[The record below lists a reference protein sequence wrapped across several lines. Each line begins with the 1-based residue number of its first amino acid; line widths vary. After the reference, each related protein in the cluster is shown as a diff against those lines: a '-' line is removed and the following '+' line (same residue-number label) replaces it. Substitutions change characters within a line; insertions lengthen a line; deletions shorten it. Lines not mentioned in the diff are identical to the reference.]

1 MKILLIK
8 PGIALGDHI
17 QPPLGIAYLAAALR
31 RDNEVRV
38 LDFGKMGRR
47 EDLFTEAVRE
57 FAPDIAGFQ
66 CYSPEL
72 GEVKRLSVLVR
83 AALPG
88 AVIIAGG
95 PHPTLCPEE
104 TMARLSPEADY
115 LLRGE
120 TEESFP
126 LFVGMLQGRAS
137 PAEVPGLAWREDGKV
152 RHNPIRP
159 IADINALPVPAW
171 DLINPQ
177 EYPPAQHGAFFD
189 QFPIAPIVT
198 TRGCPFAC
206 GFCTAPILSGRH
218 MRKRSADSVM
228 AEIELLYHKFGIRE
242 IHIVDDNFTLD
253 KGHAVSILK
262 RIVASGLP
270 ISLAFPNGVRINTLD
285 EELLDLMKAAHTY
298 LISVGIESGSDR
310 TLKRMEK
317 QLSVALIREKVA
329 LIRKKGIDL
338 AAFFILGFPDETE
351 EEMRQTIRF
360 SLELPLLRANFFTF
374 LPLPMTPV
382 TLKLI
387 ENGEIGRMDV
397 EGLIFQ
403 KVPYAPKGVTR
414 ERLRGLQ
421 REAFLRFY
429 LRPRI
434 MLRNAMQVRS
444 LTHFGYLAKRFYHW
458 ILM

>member
-1 MKILLIK
+1 MKILLVK

-17 QPPLGIAYLAAALR
+17 QPPLGIAYLAAVLR
-31 RDNEVRV
+31 ASNDVRV
-38 LDFGKMGRR
+38 LDFGKMDRR
-47 EDLFTEAVRE
+47 DDLFSAEVRG
-57 FAPDIAGFQ
+57 FSPDIIGFQ
-66 CYSPEL
+66 CYSPEI
-72 GEVKRLSVLVR
+72 GEVKRLSAL
-83 AALPG
+83 AAAAHPG
-88 AVIIAGG
+88 AAIIAGG

-104 TMARLSPEADY
+104 TMERLAPEVSY

-126 LFVGMLQGRAS
+126 LFIKMLGGAAA
-137 PAEVPGLAWREDGKV
+137 PADVPGLAWREDGKLRV
-152 RHNPIRP
+152 NEIRP
-159 IADINALPVPAW
+159 IADINALPAPAW
-171 DLINPQ
+171 DLIRPQ
-177 EYPPAQHGAFFD
+177 EYPPAQHGAFFN

-228 AEIELLYHKFGIRE
+228 AEIETLYHKFGIRE

-253 KGHAVSILK
+253 KSHAVSILK

-285 EELLDLMKAAHTY
+285 DELLDLMKAARTY
-298 LISVGIESGSDR
+298 LISVGIESGSDK
-310 TLKRMEK
+310 TLKRMDK
-317 QLSVALIREKVA
+317 QLNVALIREKVE
-329 LIRKKGIDL
+329 LIKRKGIDL
-338 AAFFILGFPDETE
+338 AAFFILGFPDETVEAME
-351 EEMRQTIRF
+351 ETIKF

-387 ENGEIGRMDV
+387 RDGEIGKMDV
-397 EGLIFQ
+397 DGLIFQ

-414 ERLRGLQ
+414 ERLRSIQ
-421 REAFLRFY
+421 RSAFLRFY
-429 LRPRI
+429 LRPGI
-434 MLRNAMQVRS
+434 MLRNLMQVRS
-444 LTHFGYLAKRFYHW
+444 PRHFGYLAKRFYHW

>member
-1 MKILLIK
+1 MKVLLIK

-17 QPPLGIAYLAAALR
+17 QPPLGIAYLAACLR
-31 RDNEVRV
+31 PAHEVRV
-38 LDFGKMGRR
+38 IDFGKMGR
-47 EDLFTEAVRE
+47 DDAAFSAAVAE
-57 FAPDIAGFQ
+57 FAPDVAGFQ

-72 GEVKRLSVLVR
+72 GEVKRLAGLAR
-83 AALPG
+83 AAAPK

-104 TMARLSPEADY
+104 TLQRLQPEAAY

-126 LFVGMLQGRAS
+126 KFLDLLAGKGS
-137 PAEVPGLAWREDGKV
+137 PAGVPGLAWREDGKV
-152 RHNPIRP
+152 RVNEIKPIH
-159 IADINALPVPAW
+159 DINALPQPAW

-177 EYPPAQHGAFFD
+177 EYPPAQHGAFFEK
-189 QFPIAPIVT
+189 FPIAPIVT

-218 MRKRSADSVM
+218 MRKRSADTVM
-228 AEIELLYHKFGIRE
+228 AEIETLYHKFGIRE

-253 KGHAVSILK
+253 KAHAVSILK
-262 RIVASGLP
+262 RIIDSKLP

-285 EELLDLMKAAHTY
+285 EELLDLMKRAGAY
-298 LISVGIESGSDR
+298 LISVGIESGSDK
-310 TLKRMEK
+310 TLKRMDK
-317 QLSVALIREKVA
+317 QLNVAMIREKVE
-329 LIRKKGIDL
+329 LIKRKGIDL
-338 AAFFILGFPDETE
+338 AAFFILGFPDETVE
-351 EEMRQTIRF
+351 DMRETIKF

-387 ENGEIGRMDV
+387 ETGEIGAMDV
-397 EGLIFQ
+397 DGLIFQ

-414 ERLRGLQ
+414 EQLRSLQ
-421 REAFLRFY
+421 REAFLRFFF
-429 LRPRI
+429 RPGI
-434 MLRNAMQVRS
+434 MLRNISKIRS
-444 LTHFGYLAKRFYHW
+444 LKHFGYLAKRFYHW
-458 ILM
+458 IVM

>member
-1 MKILLIK
+1 MKILLVK
-8 PGIALGDHI
+8 PGIALSDHI
-17 QPPLGIAYLAAALR
+17 QPPLGIAYLAAVLR
-31 RDNEVRV
+31 EKHDVRV
-38 LDFGKMGRR
+38 LDYGKLGRR
-47 EDLFTEAVRE
+47 DDLFLEAVRE

-66 CYSPEL
+66 CYSPEI
-72 GEVKRLSVLVR
+72 GEVRRLSGLVR
-83 AALPG
+83 AELPK
-88 AVIIAGG
+88 AVLIAGG
-95 PHPTLCPEE
+95 PHPTLCAEE
-104 TMARLSPEADY
+104 TLEKLSPSVDY

-126 LFVGMLQGRAS
+126 LFIDFLGGRAKHS
-137 PAEVPGLAWREDGKV
+137 EVPGLAWREGGRV
-152 RHNPIRP
+152 LVNEIRP
-159 IADINALPVPAW
+159 IKDLNALPIPAW

-218 MRKRSADSVM
+218 MRKRSAASVM
-228 AEIELLYHKFGIRE
+228 AEIEMLYHKFGIRE

-253 KGHAVSILK
+253 KAHAVGILK
-262 RIVASGLP
+262 AIIDSKLP

-298 LISVGIESGSDR
+298 LISVGIESGSDK
-310 TLKRMEK
+310 TLKRMDK
-317 QLSVALIREKVA
+317 QLSIALIREKVA
-329 LIRKKGIDL
+329 LIRKKNIDL
-338 AAFFILGFPDETE
+338 AAFFIIGFPDETLE
-351 EEMRQTIRF
+351 DMRETINF
-360 SLELPLLRANFFTF
+360 ALELPLLRANFFTF

-387 ENGEIGRMDV
+387 ERGEIGQMDV
-397 EGLIFQ
+397 DGLVFQ

-414 ERLRGLQ
+414 EQLRSLQ
-421 REAFLRFY
+421 REAFLRFF
-429 LRPRI
+429 LRPRV
-434 MLRNAMQVRS
+434 MLRNLAQVRS
-444 LTHFGYLAKRFYHW
+444 PRHFGYLAKRFYHW